1 MKKHMIV
8 MAVLMLQWNI
18 AAASQWPD
26 FPFLFAV
33 GTAIK
38 EVPPDLATITFDVEA
53 FDENPEKSLDILTKR
68 SIELIG
74 LFKIM
79 AIPTNDIET
88 YEIDKRAVRQEKDY
102 VQLKILGYE
111 VKQKFSIKLHG
122 LSQYSALIEKLLKY
136 RNVTN
141 INVQFEVAQ
150 RKALETAL
158 TADACANAKMQAEN
172 MASGIGTKLGSV
184 YAISDR
190 GFNSMEDQ
198 FGMSNTRD
206 VLDSMF
212 KKSMMASGGEIIF
225 IPATIKI
232 EKRVNAI
239 FKLETK

>member
-172 MASGIGTKLGSV
+172 MASGIGAKLGSV

-232 EKRVNAI
+232 EKRVNVI

>member
-1 MKKHMIV
+1 
-8 MAVLMLQWNI
+8 
-18 AAASQWPD
+18 
-26 FPFLFAV
+26 
-33 GTAIK
+33 
-38 EVPPDLATITFDVEA
+38 
-53 FDENPEKSLDILTKR
+53 
-68 SIELIG
+68 
-74 LFKIM
+74 M